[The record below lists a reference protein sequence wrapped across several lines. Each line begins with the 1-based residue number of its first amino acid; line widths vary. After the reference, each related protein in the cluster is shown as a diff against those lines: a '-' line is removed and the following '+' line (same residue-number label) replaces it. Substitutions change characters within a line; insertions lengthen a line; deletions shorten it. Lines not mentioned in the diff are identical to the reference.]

1 MYFLPLFQHL
11 LFTHSHDLENTHPQV
26 QIYLLHIPA
35 NKKTKNV
42 KPDFSLVTVGH
53 CQFCDALF

>member
-35 NKKTKNV
+35 NKKTKSSAMLYFSNHNNV
-42 KPDFSLVTVGH
+42 Q
-53 CQFCDALF
+53 C